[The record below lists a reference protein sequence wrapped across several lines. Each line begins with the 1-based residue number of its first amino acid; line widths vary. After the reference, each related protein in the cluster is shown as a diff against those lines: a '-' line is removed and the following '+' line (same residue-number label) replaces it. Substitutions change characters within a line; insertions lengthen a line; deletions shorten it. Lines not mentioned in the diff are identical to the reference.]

1 MKKKDFLIVAIVGLL
16 IGAFAL
22 FPLNILGAK
31 NGIVLT
37 PGLSAGI
44 VVGCSL
50 FALLALF
57 VLKLLSH
64 RMPIFEKFGKFAA
77 VGTLNTV
84 IDFGVVNALI
94 AAFGT
99 VAGWPFV
106 GFKAIS
112 FLIATTNSYFWN
124 KFWTFQSGVP
134 VTGGEYLRFAGFTLF
149 GVAVNASVAGIVV
162 NLIPRPDGFSPEL
175 WANVGVL
182 VAVLVSFMVNFL
194 NYNKFVFKK
203 QEGENA
209 AA

>member
-16 IGAFAL
+16 IGAFSL

-37 PGLSAGI
+37 PGLAAGI

-106 GFKAIS
+106 GFKAVS

-162 NLIPRPDGFSPEL
+162 NLIPRPDGLSPEL

-182 VAVLVSFMVNFL
+182 AAVLVSFMVNFL

-203 QEGENA
+203 QEGENPTA
-209 AA
+209 